1 MKIQAISSK
10 ALSAALGVSAKC
22 MQKRNAISILDYV
35 LLSMRDGRFM
45 FTTSTSESQL
55 TIPAPIT
62 LTSGTFTAPVALPIG
77 SILSFLGALP
87 DCVVNMTLEDNHSLT
102 LDYCM
107 TVREQ
112 VKSGRVVLSYMDG
125 TDFPQIPAIAQEGQ
139 TSIVLPASDFFAAV
153 NDAQAF
159 SSREDVR
166 LILNSLCIDISEDR
180 SSCYFVSTDT
190 RQLVKKTYMGS
201 DFFREGTP
209 CKIIVYN
216 RFFRAM
222 SAFTDDGDI
231 SIDTDGN
238 NIRFHSGDTEF
249 VCKAL
254 EGKYPN
260 YNSIIPVGSPYYAV
274 FDAKEMAGAIRRV
287 SIFSD
292 SATQAVMLRMDG
304 GCLLVEAADTINASV
319 ASEQVLLEDV
329 QCKEGFSICL
339 GAPMLLNAMNTLDGE
354 VRMLFSSSEKQV
366 LFVTNEPVAPV
377 QIIIMPIRRTA

>member
-1 MKIQAISSK
+1 MKLQAISSK

-22 MQKRNAISILDYV
+22 MQKRNAMSILDCV

-45 FTTSTSESQL
+45 FTTSTTESQL
-55 TIPAPIT
+55 TIPAPLT

-112 VKSGRVVLSYMDG
+112 VKSGRVVLAYVDG
-125 TDFPQIPAIAQEGQ
+125 TDFPQIPALAQDGQ
-139 TSIVLPASDFFAAV
+139 TSIVLPAADFFAAV
-153 NDAQAF
+153 NDAQSF
-159 SSREDVR
+159 SCREEVKR
-166 LILNSLCIDISEDR
+166 ILNSLCIDISEDR
-180 SSCYFVSTDT
+180 STCYFVSTDT
-190 RQLVKKTYMGS
+190 RQLVKKTFMGS
-201 DFFREGTP
+201 DFFRAGTP
-209 CKIIVYN
+209 CSIIVHN
-216 RFFRAM
+216 RFFRAL
-222 SAFTDDGDI
+222 SAFAGEGDI

-238 NIRFHSGDTEF
+238 NIRFQADDTEF

-260 YNSIIPVGSPYYAV
+260 YNAIIPVGSPYYAV

-292 SATQAVMLRMDG
+292 SATQAVRLRRDG

-319 ASEQVLLEDV
+319 AAEQVLLEDV
-329 QCKEGFSICL
+329 QCDEGFNICL
-339 GAPMLLNAMNTLDGE
+339 GAPMLLNAMSTLDGE
-354 VRMLFSSSEKQV
+354 VRMLFSSADKQV
-366 LFVTNEPVAPV
+366 LLVANEPVAPV
-377 QIIIMPIRRTA
+377 QIIIMPIRFNA